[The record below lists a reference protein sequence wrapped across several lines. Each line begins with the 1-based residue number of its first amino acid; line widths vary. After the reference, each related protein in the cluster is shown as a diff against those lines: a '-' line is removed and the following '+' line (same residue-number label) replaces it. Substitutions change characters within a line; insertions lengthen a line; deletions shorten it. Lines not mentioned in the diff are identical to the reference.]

1 MDYEVPPEINS
12 GRMYAGLGSAS
23 LMESAAAWQALSAQ
37 LGSAGG
43 AYQAVIE
50 ALTSTAWLGPSSMTM
65 ALSAAPYVV
74 WMIATAEQCQAAAVA
89 ASSAAAAFEAARAGV
104 VPPPMIAEN
113 RAQLAT
119 LVATNFMGFNTPAIM
134 ANEAHYGQMWS
145 QDTATMYSFAGQASG
160 ITGTLIPFTPP
171 LPNSDPIGLAA
182 QTAALGQSGG
192 QAAGQQPMNFA
203 SSAGGLPSGLDGE
216 TMLSM
221 GPQLV
226 SMVPQALQGLSSP
239 LSQGLGGGGLGQF
252 QSLLSPFMSFMNPG
266 MFGAGGASTALT
278 SAGGPGLSGL
288 SGAASQVEAVAGR
301 AGSLGGLSVP
311 ATWTAGGTAESASTA
326 RAVAPVAA
334 SGGGGMSAAA
344 APATT
349 TGGSGM
355 YGGTPMAAGMHGRG
369 TDSDGTPRYGKPVKV
384 VRRR

>member
-23 LMESAAAWQALSAQ
+23 LMDSAAAWQALSAQ
-37 LGSAGG
+37 LGSAG
-43 AYQAVIE
+43 AAFQAVIE

-65 ALSAAPYVV
+65 ALAAAPYVV
-74 WMIATAEQCQAAAVA
+74 WMIATAEQCQAAA
-89 ASSAAAAFEAARAGV
+89 AAAAAAAGAFEAARAGV
-104 VPPPMIAEN
+104 VPPPVIAEN
-113 RAQLAT
+113 RAQLAA

-134 ANEAHYGQMWS
+134 ANEAHYAQMWS
-145 QDTATMYSFAGQASG
+145 QDTSTMYGFAGQASG
-160 ITGTLIPFTPP
+160 ITATLVPFVPP

-182 QTAALGQSGG
+182 QGAALGQSGG
-192 QAAGQQPMNFA
+192 TSAGQQPMNFA
-203 SSAGGLPSGLDGE
+203 SNAGLPAGLDGE

-221 GPQLV
+221 GPELV
-226 SMVPQALQGLSSP
+226 SSIPQALQGLSSP
-239 LSQGLGGGGLGQF
+239 LSGGLGSSGLGQF
-252 QSLLSPFMSFMNPG
+252 QSLLSPFMSFMNPS
-266 MFGAGGASTALT
+266 MFGAGGASTLT
-278 SAGGPGLSGL
+278 SAGGPGLAGL
-288 SGAASQVEAVAGR
+288 GGAASEVEAVAGR

-311 ATWTAGGTAESASTA
+311 ATWTAGGAGVESASTA

-334 SGGGGMSAAA
+334 SGGGTSAAA

-384 VRRR
+384 LRRR

>member
-23 LMESAAAWQALSAQ
+23 LMDSAAAWQALSAQ
-37 LGSAGG
+37 LGSAGAAFG
-43 AYQAVIE
+43 AVIE

-65 ALSAAPYVV
+65 ALAAAPYVV
-74 WMIATAEQCQAAAVA
+74 WMIATAEQCQAAAGA
-89 ASSAAAAFEAARAGV
+89 AAAAAAAFEAARAGV
-104 VPPPMIAEN
+104 VPPPVIAEN
-113 RAQLAT
+113 RAQLAA

-134 ANEAHYGQMWS
+134 ANEAHYAQMWS
-145 QDTATMYSFAGQASG
+145 QDTSTMYGFAGQASG
-160 ITGTLIPFTPP
+160 ITGTLVPFVPP
-171 LPNSDPIGLAA
+171 LPNSDPMGLAA
-182 QTAALGQSGG
+182 QAAALGQSGG
-192 QAAGQQPMNFA
+192 TSAGQQPMNFA
-203 SSAGGLPSGLDGE
+203 SNAGLPAGLDGE

-221 GPQLV
+221 GPEFV
-226 SMVPQALQGLSSP
+226 SSIPQALQGLSSP
-239 LSQGLGGGGLGQF
+239 LSGGLGPSGLGQF
-252 QSLLSPFMSFMNPG
+252 QSLLSPFMSFMNPS
-266 MFGAGGASTALT
+266 MFGAGGASTLT
-278 SAGGPGLSGL
+278 SAGGPGVAGL
-288 SGAASQVEAVAGR
+288 GGAASEVEAAAGR

-311 ATWTAGGTAESASTA
+311 ATWTSGGAGVESASTA

-334 SGGGGMSAAA
+334 SGGGPSVAA

-384 VRRR
+384 LRRR